1 MRSPVVSTGL
11 AFHPA
16 AADAPAVDRQTQ
28 VALERD
34 IKRNG
39 LHQPIVMLDGQVLEG
54 RVRHEAC
61 LAAGVLPEFRQYGD
75 AADDRLDDPA
85 GWAREHCERV
95 LSAEEVALLQEAE
108 TTIDQGLS
116 VFVAVGR
123 ALMVVRD
130 RRLYRERFAT
140 FQAFCEDRFEIS
152 RRHADRT
159 IQAAGV
165 VAELRP
171 TGLAEPRSEAVA
183 RELAALRENPD
194 AMRQA
199 WAATID
205 HHGDRPTA
213 AQTRSHV
220 TALLPDPPPPRKTT
234 NPATD
239 PDPPPPA
246 PTPTPAP
253 RPPATPTVQAS
264 TTTPPDAAGSAGDDQ
279 ENEGDPWGRDRPEPP
294 ATADPATTR
303 ARALVRIVRDSS
315 PAAPRQVAAKLLA
328 AGDAGAIAYLTEL
341 ADALTHPTR

>member
-95 LSAEEVALLQEAE
+95 LSAEETALLQEAE
-108 TTIDQGLS
+108 ATIDQGLS

-123 ALMVVRD
+123 ALMVIRD
-130 RRLYRERFAT
+130 RRLYRERFES
-140 FQAFCEDRFEIS
+140 FQAFCEDRFEIT

-165 VAELRP
+165 VAELGP
-171 TGLAEPRSEAVA
+171 TGLVEPRSEAVA

-199 WAATID
+199 WAATVD

-213 AQTRSHV
+213 AQTRNHV
-220 TALLPDPPPPRKTT
+220 TALLPDPPA
-234 NPATD
+234 PA
-239 PDPPPPA
+239 
-246 PTPTPAP
+246 AP
-253 RPPATPTVQAS
+253 RPARESAAVQPAPDTGTVEQVSPSAHD
-264 TTTPPDAAGSAGDDQ
+264 PVDAVDESAG
-279 ENEGDPWGRDRPEPP
+279 EEHPDPWGRDRAEPP
-294 ATADPATTR
+294 TPVDAATTR
-303 ARALVRIVRDSS
+303 ARALASIVRDSS
-315 PAAPRQVAAKLLA
+315 AADPRQVAAKLLA
-328 AGDAGAIAYLTEL
+328 AGDAAAIAYLTEL
-341 ADALTHPTR
+341 ADALAHPTP